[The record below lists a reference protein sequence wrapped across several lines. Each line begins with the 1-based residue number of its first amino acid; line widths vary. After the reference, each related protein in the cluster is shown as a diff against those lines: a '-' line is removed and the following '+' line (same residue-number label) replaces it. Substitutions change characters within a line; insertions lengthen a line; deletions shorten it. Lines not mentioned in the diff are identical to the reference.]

1 VFIVLILA
9 VVGVFTR
16 DNSHLLHV
24 GLEHFDP
31 SIELIVSPRFIGFG
45 EMLVNSSLCA
55 HSILFISYFG
65 KYII

>member
-1 VFIVLILA
+1 MFIVLIFA

-31 SIELIVSPRFIGFG
+31 SIELIVSPRFIRFW
-45 EMLVNSSLCA
+45 
-55 HSILFISYFG
+55 
-65 KYII
+65 